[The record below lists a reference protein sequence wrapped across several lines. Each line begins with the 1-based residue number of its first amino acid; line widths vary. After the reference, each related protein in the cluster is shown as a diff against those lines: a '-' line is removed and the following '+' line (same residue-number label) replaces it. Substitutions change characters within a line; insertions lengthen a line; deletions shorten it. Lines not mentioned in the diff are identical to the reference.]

1 MLNIKSVLA
10 ICSILLSVLL
20 SLPAM
25 GSTGK
30 IKKINDL
37 AGRTVDVKCPV
48 NRIVLGSARY
58 LHEFAAVGGKEVLD
72 KIVGWGSDLEKYDM
86 DTYMKYT
93 AAFPKLTKIPD
104 VGYSSTRS
112 VEKIIALKPE
122 IVVFPFWSATDEGL
136 LADIDKL
143 DKAGIP
149 SLFLDYWSE
158 PYKRP
163 VPSTLIIGALL
174 GKEERAGE
182 IVDFYNRQLDLV
194 TERLLKTGKQKPS
207 VYVEVGSQGPSVY
220 GNTYG
225 NKGLGAVVV
234 RAGGVNIAEDGTNLI
249 TGTKKI
255 NPEYLINR
263 NPDVIIISGSKWEK
277 SGSMQLGY
285 YADPEKSRE
294 LLKSFIARSGWN
306 TLSAVK
312 NNRVHSSF
320 HGFSFRIFNFVGV
333 QAFAKW
339 IYPEEFR
346 DVDPEANFREFHRRF
361 LPIDFSGVWTTSV
374 GD

>member
-1 MLNIKSVLA
+1 
-10 ICSILLSVLL
+10 
-20 SLPAM
+20 M
-25 GSTGK
+25 GSTAKTTK
-30 IKKINDL
+30 ITDL

-58 LHEFAAVGGKEVLD
+58 LHEFAAVGGKEVFD
-72 KIVGWGSDLEKYDM
+72 KIVGWGSDLVKYDM

-93 AAFPKLTKIPD
+93 AAFPELTKIPD

-122 IVVFPFWSATDEGL
+122 IAVFPFWSAADEGL

-163 VPSTLIIGALL
+163 VPSTLMIGTLL
-174 GKEERAGE
+174 GKEERARE

-194 TERLLKTGKQKPS
+194 TERLLKIEKQKPS
-207 VYVEVGSQGPSVY
+207 VYVEVGSKGPSVY

-234 RAGGVNIAEDGTNLI
+234 RAAGINIAEDNTNLV

-255 NPEYLINR
+255 NPEYLIDS

-277 SGSMQLGY
+277 SDAMQLGY
-285 YADPEKSRE
+285 FADPQISRK
-294 LLKSFIARSGWN
+294 LLKSFLSRSGWN

-320 HGFSFRIFNFVGV
+320 HGFSFRIFNYVGV

-339 IYPEEFR
+339 IYPEEFK
-346 DVDPEANFREFHRRF
+346 DVDPEANFREFHQRF
-361 LPIDFSGVWTTSV
+361 LPIDFSGVWTISV